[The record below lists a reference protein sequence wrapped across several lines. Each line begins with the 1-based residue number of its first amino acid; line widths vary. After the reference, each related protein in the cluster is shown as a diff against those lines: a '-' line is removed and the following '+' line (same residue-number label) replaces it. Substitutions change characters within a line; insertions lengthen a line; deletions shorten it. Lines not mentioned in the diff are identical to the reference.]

1 MAASAREFF
10 ESIEA
15 RLDPEKL
22 KGETLSYRFDIEGA
36 GSWKID
42 VVDGAP
48 TVTESAD
55 AADCVIRMKEE
66 TLLKLIDGKTES
78 DHGLHD
84 GKDQGRRQ
92 HGTRVEAA
100 AAVLLARGRPT
111 GGSRSSVTSPW
122 PRRARVAGKSGP
134 ARGPG
139 LTSVARE
146 SQEHQRRDHRRDRPC
161 HYQL

>member
-10 ESIEA
+10 ESIEG

-66 TLLKLIDGKTES
+66 TLLKLIDGKQNPTTAFMTGKVKV
-78 DHGLHD
+78 DGNMGLAL
-84 GKDQGRRQ
+84 KLQ
-92 HGTRVEAA
+92 
-100 AAVLLARGRPT
+100 
-111 GGSRSSVTSPW
+111 
-122 PRRARVAGKSGP
+122 
-134 ARGPG
+134 
-139 LTSVARE
+139 
-146 SQEHQRRDHRRDRPC
+146 
-161 HYQL
+161 QLFF